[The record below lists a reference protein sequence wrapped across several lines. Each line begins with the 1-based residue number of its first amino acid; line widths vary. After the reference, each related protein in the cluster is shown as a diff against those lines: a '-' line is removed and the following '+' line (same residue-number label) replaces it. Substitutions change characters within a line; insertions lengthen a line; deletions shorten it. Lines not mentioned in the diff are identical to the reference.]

1 MNYDFDTLI
10 PRRGTGSAKWEYYPE
25 DVLPMWVADMD
36 FRSPE
41 PVIRALRERADQGTF
56 GYTMPPP
63 RLAPLICERLERLY
77 GWRVTPE
84 QIVYVPSLVV
94 AINLLC
100 RAVGAPGDHVLT
112 LTPAYPPF
120 LSAPG
125 FHDRVCDTLELT
137 REVQGTI
144 LSYRLDLEAFASAL
158 QPRTRLF
165 LLSNPHNPVGLMYDP
180 ATLRGM
186 AEACLRNDTLICS
199 DEIHCDLVLGTK
211 RHTPIATLDP
221 EIAARTITLLSPSK
235 SFNLPGLGCG
245 FMVVPGAELRA
256 RLARAS
262 AGIVPYVNAMGY
274 AAALAA
280 FEAGEPW
287 LEALRAYLSANRDFY
302 LGYLREHMPRLR
314 TTAPEATYLA
324 WIDCREAGIADNP
337 YRFFLER
344 ARVALSDGTAF
355 GPGGEGCVRLNFG
368 CPRALLAEGLER
380 MRAALEHQDAPTD
393 AP

>member
-1 MNYDFDTLI
+1 MNYDFDTII

-137 REVQGTI
+137 REVQGTT

-199 DEIHCDLVLGTK
+199 DEIHCDLVLETK